1 MKFDIDKAD
10 FANPNHCSGIVD
22 VLNSYA
28 TDEIGRG
35 NPLSEDV
42 RKRLVSELSNHPA
55 AFVLMAFVDSQAVGI
70 AICFMGFST
79 FQARPL
85 LNIHDLA
92 VLPEFRGLGI
102 GRALLNTVEAYAIE
116 RGCCKLTL
124 EVREDNR
131 RAFGLYER
139 FGFGDFVAGNS
150 TVRTRF
156 LSKSIH

>member
-1 MKFDIDKAD
+1 MKFDIYKAD

-35 NPLSEDV
+35 NTLSEDV
-42 RKRLVSELSNHPA
+42 RKRLISELNKHPA
-55 AFVLMAFVDSQAVGI
+55 AFVLLAFVDGQAVGL

-79 FQARPL
+79 FQACPL

-92 VLPEFRGLGI
+92 VLPEFRAHGI
-102 GRALLNTVEAYAIE
+102 GRALLSKVEAYAME

-124 EVREDNR
+124 EVREDNP
-131 RAFGLYER
+131 RALGLYER
-139 FGFGDFVAGNS
+139 FGFGDLMVGNS